1 MAGLVKSSYKTPD
14 GDTQVNKS
22 KHNTGPRGPC
32 GGGGA
37 EARLLQ
43 VQGYHRPAGKCRGGP
58 PGRGGG
64 GVVVSCC
71 VMVTYC
77 CSGRA
82 CVYTYIR
89 ASVRVCLF
97 IYVYACSFTC
107 MPARIVI

>member
-32 GGGGA
+32 GGGGR
-37 EARLLQ
+37 RLGCSKYKDTIGLLGS
-43 VQGYHRPAGKCRGGP
+43 VGEGHPGG
-58 PGRGGG
+58 RG